1 MNNHFLNDNQP
12 EFGSTVLANRSF
24 DIMVPLGGPTVGVP
38 SMSAPLTDVPSIV
51 DVPLSIV
58 DPSTNITSEQ
68 LVLGAAVLMDVTPMD
83 TAALLNNE
91 AVENECPGRSSL
103 PISSSTSLKR
113 KCAADSTGR
122 KRKLPQFATD
132 SKRRTDAHSDRIKV
146 LMESVMRLDCH
157 TRPFIFLYVS
167 RPESVLHP
175 KGSSKS
181 YISLNL
187 RKVLDE
193 AGRDSFVDDLHE
205 LVCASTRG
213 QQITQEQMRRVNVDV
228 TNALELRREVEARAA
243 QLKAL
248 EAEINAR
255 ADQVEA
261 RAAQLE
267 KEMTLV
273 HAMV

>member
-1 MNNHFLNDNQP
+1 M
-12 EFGSTVLANRSF
+12 ESVSISCNRSF
-24 DIMVPLGGPTVGVP
+24 AVINVLHIIGHATRLSHKAIYLSLCLSVRSFVSLMTSTDI
-38 SMSAPLTDVPSIV
+38 S
-51 DVPLSIV
+51 
-58 DPSTNITSEQ
+58 
-68 LVLGAAVLMDVTPMD
+68 
-83 TAALLNNE
+83 
-91 AVENECPGRSSL
+91 
-103 PISSSTSLKR
+103 
-113 KCAADSTGR
+113 
-122 KRKLPQFATD
+122 
-132 SKRRTDAHSDRIKV
+132 H
-146 LMESVMRLDCH
+146 
-157 TRPFIFLYVS
+157 S